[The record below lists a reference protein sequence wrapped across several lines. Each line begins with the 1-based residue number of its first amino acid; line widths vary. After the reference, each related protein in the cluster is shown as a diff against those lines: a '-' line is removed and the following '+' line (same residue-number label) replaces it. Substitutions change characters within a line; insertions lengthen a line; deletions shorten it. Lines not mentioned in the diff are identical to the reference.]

1 MILSDTILYEMTQ
14 YCIISKLLYLLLYD
28 FVLYYLKPY
37 MIWLSIVINHTISY
51 KIYDIISYD
60 TSYVIIL
67 YDLYYKFIH
76 YHIE

>member
-1 MILSDTILYEMTQ
+1 
-14 YCIISKLLYLLLYD
+14 
-28 FVLYYLKPY
+28 

-76 YHIE
+76 YHIELNTCYINNIMQHYMIFIVYHNN